1 MYPSPY
7 ELEQTLAEFCLRR
20 FVDAFA
26 QARGVFITN
35 DDQKAL
41 SLVLSRFHFDHNA
54 LEEIRAE
61 ALQFNAK
68 STLAGFVIQS
78 ENSDFDLIDLLESR
92 RGTSVEDSTSMKLGP
107 IVCIQDDDHSVFKG
121 TVDYT
126 QWKPGRVEFL
136 QGSPRSF
143 EYYVQRINTW
153 NWRLLVDCGRSNDAR
168 VMKDWMKR
176 TVPREARLDAIEQ
189 DRLTTQQTIHFF
201 DQLGNRASV
210 EPWRLTQVKR
220 VALQR
225 VTEENIDDN
234 EQEVRVETQPS
245 VLSGITQ
252 AILEGKDLR
261 INPFIKECEEGGY
274 RFTAMTYEFEHKSQP
289 YVLEIRAEFKGKPKI
304 FEVAVDRSKR
314 RVGIGEQLEESSIP
328 ADRKILTLTQF
339 WSYAKGTYDE
349 LLAEQL

>member
-1 MYPSPY
+1 
-7 ELEQTLAEFCLRR
+7 
-20 FVDAFA
+20 
-26 QARGVFITN
+26 
-35 DDQKAL
+35 
-41 SLVLSRFHFDHNA
+41 
-54 LEEIRAE
+54 
-61 ALQFNAK
+61 
-68 STLAGFVIQS
+68 
-78 ENSDFDLIDLLESR
+78 
-92 RGTSVEDSTSMKLGP
+92 
-107 IVCIQDDDHSVFKG
+107 
-121 TVDYT
+121 
-126 QWKPGRVEFL
+126 
-136 QGSPRSF
+136 
-143 EYYVQRINTW
+143 
-153 NWRLLVDCGRSNDAR
+153 
-168 VMKDWMKR
+168 MKDWMKR